1 MSSPPDDINSGD
13 PENTVSSKYYNIEEL
28 QNLKIRSKS
37 LSLIQ
42 INTCSLSRNFN
53 DLQHLLTC
61 KNKNFDVFVI
71 TETRITKNVSIT
83 NNLSIN
89 NY

>member
-1 MSSPPDDINSGD
+1 MSLPPDDINSGD
-13 PENTVSSKYYNIEEL
+13 PENTVSSKYYNIEQL
-28 QNLKIRSKS
+28 QNLKIKSKS

-42 INTCSLSRNFN
+42 INTCSLSKNFGE
-53 DLQHLLTC
+53 LQHLLTC
-61 KNKNFDVFVI
+61 TNKNFDVFAI
-71 TETRITKNVSIT
+71 TEARITKNVSIT